1 MLEAAAAPCA
11 GDSPGDLDQSRGRLA
26 ACDALKHPRPAKSKQ
41 HSYPVASKALIGYQ
55 HNDREDRILR
65 AATEGSSS
73 QFQAFESMELV
84 ERLGTRTRFELAT
97 QRFAVSTSN
106 HSVVVQPSLRLARR
120 PIPSF
125 RCCSCSRPVRWK
137 STRVPFSLRTCLH
150 ESMLQPPVR
159 PRRLSPV
166 QQRNERPIHTHSS
179 LAGWLRKRR
188 RSENL

>member
-1 MLEAAAAPCA
+1 MLEAATAPCA
-11 GDSPGDLDQSRGRLA
+11 GDSPGDFDQSRGRLVA
-26 ACDALKHPRPAKSKQ
+26 SDALKHPRPAKSKK
-41 HSYPVASKALIGYQ
+41 HSYPVASKALIGHQ

-84 ERLGTRTRFELAT
+84 ERLGPRTRFELAT

-125 RCCSCSRPVRWK
+125 KCCSCSRPVRWK
-137 STRVPFSLRTCLH
+137 STRVPFPLEPVCTNPCFN
-150 ESMLQPPVR
+150 LQSDR
-159 PRRLSPV
+159 EGSRRCSSETSV
-166 QQRNERPIHTHSS
+166 QFIRIH
-179 LAGWLRKRR
+179 L
-188 RSENL
+188 